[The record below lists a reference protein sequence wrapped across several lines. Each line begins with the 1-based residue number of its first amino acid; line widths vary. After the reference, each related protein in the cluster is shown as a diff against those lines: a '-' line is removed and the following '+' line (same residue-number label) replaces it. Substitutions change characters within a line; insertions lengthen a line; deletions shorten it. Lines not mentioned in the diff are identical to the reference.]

1 MFDSVKAGQEIAV
14 LRKKRGLTQE
24 ELADRLHIS
33 PQAVSKWEN
42 GRAMPEL
49 SLLVELAEALNSTL
63 DAILF
68 PDSVRPAANANFE
81 HILLP
86 YAPIADFSGAAWPRS
101 MAYPAV
107 LSAVKLFMGLER
119 NRDSMGQQLNDD
131 TEYILQSA
139 FTSIC
144 FGYSWGA
151 DDGLETG
158 LSAYG
163 LTGELCCGWECPE
176 KDFIRV
182 AAGHISSGYPVLIL
196 PQEYDDIILATGFSH
211 QGKVLKGLPFLDGDD
226 DKNSVMSFQ
235 HLKSFPEW
243 YAKKPDMLLIKPGS
257 EQSSIPEMCK
267 AALRK
272 GISLLQNKTSI
283 SDEPLTGYGQVIYDN
298 WCRELQK
305 ESNQGLAEMECLA
318 PHIFIHYEGKLR
330 IKQFLEL
337 CMRRM
342 ENVDQRPFTAAVSK
356 YEEIIQMCGKF
367 LQSLSEKSP
376 ETAEEAT
383 EKRKTLTAVLKR
395 SKELELEAV
404 NEIAPAIL

>member
-1 MFDSVKAGQEIAV
+1 
-14 LRKKRGLTQE
+14 
-24 ELADRLHIS
+24 
-33 PQAVSKWEN
+33 
-42 GRAMPEL
+42 MPEL

-176 KDFIRV
+176 KDFIRM
-182 AAGHISSGYPVLIL
+182 AADHISSGYPVLIL
-196 PQEYDDIILATGFSH
+196 PQEYADIILAVGFSH

-226 DKNSVMSFQ
+226 DKNSVMSFR
-235 HLKSFPEW
+235 HLNSFPKW
-243 YAKKPDMLLIKPGS
+243 YAKKPDMLLIRPGS
-257 EQSSIPEMCK
+257 EQSSIPEMCR

-272 GISLLQNKTSI
+272 GISLLQNEAGI
-283 SDEPLTGYGQVIYDN
+283 SGEPLTGYGTVIYDN
-298 WCRELQK
+298 WCRELQR
-305 ESNQGLAEMECLA
+305 ESNQGLVEMECLS
-318 PHIFIHYEGKLR
+318 PHIFIHYVGKLR
-330 IKQFLEL
+330 IKQFLEH

-356 YEEIIQMCGKF
+356 YEEIIRLCEKF
-367 LQSLSEKSP
+367 LQSVSEKSP
-376 ETAEEAT
+376 ETAEEAAD
-383 EKRKTLTAVLKR
+383 KRKTLTAVLKR